1 MFKCF
6 NKQMVYCNELL
17 KNGIGKINKII
28 RKLKNETFF
37 YIKVFGENEVLSI
50 HAFTAITN

>member
-1 MFKCF
+1 
-6 NKQMVYCNELL
+6 MVYCNEFL
-17 KNGIGKINKII
+17 KNGIGKIKKII

-37 YIKVFGENEVLSI
+37 YIKVFRENEVLII